1 MLLKQV
7 LATCIPL
14 VWDIALP
21 SLCRSRMITPVG
33 LRPPSVIILLYQGD
47 SVYNPTSIS
56 KRFYFE
62 EIRIIEILY
71 AQSKRFVVYLQMFF
85 YGMKRKVPHY
95 GWLIVLSGT
104 LCIFAC
110 LGLGRFTIGMI
121 LPSMATSLGLTYS
134 QMGLIST
141 ANFVGYL
148 ISVFVSGIIVRKTG
162 ARSLI
167 FSALLIVG
175 SSIGSGGISRE

>member
-1 MLLKQV
+1 MSF
-7 LATCIPL
+7 C
-14 VWDIALP
+14 
-21 SLCRSRMITPVG
+21 
-33 LRPPSVIILLYQGD
+33 VI
-47 SVYNPTSIS
+47 
-56 KRFYFE
+56 
-62 EIRIIEILY
+62 
-71 AQSKRFVVYLQMFF
+71 
-85 YGMKRKVPHY
+85 KRKVPHY

-121 LPSMATSLGLTYS
+121 LPSMATSLGLSYS

-141 ANFVGYL
+141 ANFIGYL

-167 FSALLIVG
+167 FSALLIV
-175 SSIGSGGISRE
+175 SSSMIMLNQATGFIYCLVIYFITGIGSGAANVPMMGLVSAWFEREKKG